1 MSAVYPQADTR
12 LGGWGSWRR
21 NSNGDG
27 GSEHEPGSEGEE
39 LEVGM
44 ALSPDPSRALAATT
58 SSVGD
63 DTFDG
68 FEGFYG
74 KRVSYSSQPKA
85 R

>member
-1 MSAVYPQADTR
+1 
-12 LGGWGSWRR
+12 
-21 NSNGDG
+21 
-27 GSEHEPGSEGEE
+27 
-39 LEVGM
+39 M

-58 SSVGD
+58 ATTSAVGD